1 MCVYSICYIY
11 ATVHFA
17 ANFTANNARSLIVQ
31 TSIFSHS
38 LTAASACQ
46 AKFHHSNFKTASL
59 PAIATLDRTL
69 LLLLLIVTS
78 CYSLLDW
85 NQTKRREVGPAR
97 RETATFCWP
106 GLWIDP
112 MPRLHRIIDAL
123 LHAQSCEGEEKET
136 IDADGRLDHSLH
148 NATCH
153 PSLMAIAERHERH
166 HRCRKGPRP
175 SIIVSTVIF

>member
-1 MCVYSICYIY
+1 M
-11 ATVHFA
+11 
-17 ANFTANNARSLIVQ
+17 RSLIVL

-38 LTAASACQ
+38 LTAASTSTCQ

-85 NQTKRREVGPAR
+85 NQTKGREVGPAR
-97 RETATFCWP
+97 RETATFCWS

-136 IDADGRLDHSLH
+136 IDADGRLDHSL
-148 NATCH
+148 AAFDA
-153 PSLMAIAERHERH
+153 MARLDHD
-166 HRCRKGPRP
+166 RP
-175 SIIVSTVIF
+175 VLLAGSNDVVLRLRGNI